1 MSQCGTL
8 IHGSREFGPS
18 REITGEPLNSRSRI
32 LAPKWREITGVDC
45 TVKPLSRTLGNKI
58 LDNSDVVGAPP
69 VSAAP
74 TKSSFLT

>member
-18 REITGEPLNSRSRI
+18 RESEITGEPLNSRSQI

-45 TVKPLSRTLGNKI
+45 TRKDILYIETGPFIINLLFLVTNKTSEC
-58 LDNSDVVGAPP
+58 LYLNQ
-69 VSAAP
+69 
-74 TKSSFLT
+74 